1 MMTDIGLNNLII
13 FDLLRTKF
21 YHSLDVIFVQLDDLL
36 GLVDVH

>member
-1 MMTDIGLNNLII
+1 MTDIGLNNLII

-21 YHSLDVIFVQLDDLL
+21 YDGLDVIFVQLNDLL